1 MPREKSIFTREYAIF
16 LSTLCRLRI
25 EAGVTQTAVAKAM
38 GRTQSVVSKCERS
51 ERRLDQIETTFYCK
65 GIGIEYEDFIQILMN
80 DLKGTRIG
88 NKTMRPKN

>member
-16 LSTLCRLRI
+16 LSTLRRLRI
-25 EAGVTQTAVAKAM
+25 EAGVTQSAVAKAM

-51 ERRLDQIETTFYCK
+51 ERRLDQIETMFYCK
-65 GIGIEYEDFIQILMN
+65 GIGIDYEAFVQILID

-88 NKTMRPKN
+88 RRSTRPKK